1 VDWNTHLKPVFTA
14 ASNYVRQAVLIRGGH
29 AMKRGLVL
37 ICSALLLFALSF
49 PTHAAEKVVRIGIT
63 QIVEHPALDATRKG
77 FIDYL
82 EQHGYKAGAKAEYD
96 YKNAQNNRAVS
107 GQIARKLVGDRVDL
121 ILSIAT
127 PSSQDVAAA
136 TKEIPILFAAVT
148 DPVAAGLVKSLD
160 KPGGNVSGT
169 TDRSPVARQLDLI
182 REIVP
187 KAKTIGTI
195 FNPGEV
201 NSVASVKEIKEEATK
216 RGLTV
221 VEASATSSSA
231 VKMAAES
238 LVGRVD
244 LIHVPTDNT
253 VVLAFESVVKVC
265 QDNKIPLFAA
275 DTDSVNRGAIAA
287 LAVDYYKLGLQT
299 GAMAQKILEGKVKVS
314 DLPVEEQSE
323 LLLYL
328 NPKQA
333 QKMGVALSEATVKRA
348 SKIIE

>member
-1 VDWNTHLKPVFTA
+1 
-14 ASNYVRQAVLIRGGH
+14 
-29 AMKRGLVL
+29 MKRGLVL
-37 ICSALLLFALSF
+37 TCCFALMFCPSILAQ
-49 PTHAAEKVVRIGIT
+49 AADKVFLIGIT

-77 FIDYL
+77 FVEYL
-82 EQHGYKAGAKAEYD
+82 EENGYKAGRKAEYD

-107 GQIARKLVGDRVDL
+107 GQIARKLVGDKVDL

-127 PSSQDVAAA
+127 PSSQDAAAA

-148 DPVAAGLVKSLD
+148 DPVAAGLVRSLA

-187 KAKTIGTI
+187 NARRLGTI
-195 FNPGEV
+195 FSPGEV
-201 NSVASVKEIKEEATK
+201 NSVASVKEIKGEADK
-216 RGLTV
+216 RGMSV
-221 VEASATSSSA
+221 VEASATSSSG

-244 LIHVPTDNT
+244 SIHVPTDNT
-253 VVLAFESVVKVC
+253 VVLALESVVKVC

-275 DTDSVNRGAIAA
+275 DVDSVTRGAIAA
-287 LAVDYYKLGLQT
+287 LAVDYYKLGRQT

-314 DLPVEEQSE
+314 ELPVEEQNE
-323 LLLYL
+323 LLLHL

-333 QKMGVALSEATVKRA
+333 KKMGVTLSDAIVKRA